1 VKSSDPQCTGFVGVI
16 IQRETPK
23 SRFDAN
29 WAVRGVK
36 FGAADRTKS
45 LKATEMIVERMQRNF
60 LLSDDQRAQARRLD
74 EAWSKASGMNFWIA
88 LEGVVH
94 LEAQLRSGEIENRLA
109 RCLIEYPACR
119 NAPPTWVLLIRS
131 QDMVRGDC
139 LVSATLGTT
148 RSLLADSS
156 RLSLSFFVRRQ
167 QLQQ

>member
-1 VKSSDPQCTGFVGVI
+1 MKSSDPQCTGFVGVI

-45 LKATEMIVERMQRNF
+45 LKAIEMIVERMQRNF
-60 LLSDDQRAQARRLD
+60 LLSDDQRAQAGAVRRSLVQGWRN
-74 EAWSKASGMNFWIA
+74 ELWIA
-88 LEGVVH
+88 PEGVVH

-119 NAPPTWVLLIRS
+119 NAPPTWVLLFRS

-148 RSLLADSS
+148 RSLLSDSS
-156 RLSLSFFVRRQ
+156 RLSLSFLVRRQ